1 MGLDKLGNTMNDVG
15 FGVTNALVNKIPR
28 LSSLGISLV
37 CIDFVHYGETIP
49 HTHPRAT
56 EI

>member
-1 MGLDKLGNTMNDVG
+1 MGLDKLGNTMNNVG